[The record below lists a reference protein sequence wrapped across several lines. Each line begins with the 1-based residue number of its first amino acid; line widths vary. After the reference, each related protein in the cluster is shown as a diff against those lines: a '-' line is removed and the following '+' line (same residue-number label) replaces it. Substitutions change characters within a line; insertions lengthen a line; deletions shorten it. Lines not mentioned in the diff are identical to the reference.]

1 MPDDRWLSA
10 TEAIAR
16 LGVKPQ
22 TLYAYVSRGLI
33 RRERPAG
40 SRTSRYARRDVERLA
55 GHGRARPGRPGPEIV
70 VDQAITALDP
80 AGHLAYRGWDATRA
94 AVDAHY
100 EQVAAWL
107 WGTTFGPNDHWTADP
122 AGAATARDVQAALPA
137 ATPLPDRLRVAV
149 AALRAGDPLRDDR
162 RVAAV
167 AARAGTLLA
176 TLVEALPPVDPR
188 DAPSSTGSLARR
200 LWTRVSPLEP
210 MTRRVR
216 ALDRAL
222 SLLADHEL
230 ATSTLAVRVAASA
243 WADPYLLL
251 LTGLATAGGPL
262 HGGASEFV
270 RALLRDAVAT
280 DAETAVGQRH
290 ARRRARARVRSRGL
304 RGSRSAGAGAPR
316 RDRGEPAAPRPL
328 ARRLR
333 CARRDDDADGPHAN
347 VDFALGVLAETMH
360 MVDGAGEAI
369 FAIARSAGWI
379 AHGLEEYQHRLRYRI
394 RATYTGPEVVEVA
407 SPVRA

>member
-1 MPDDRWLSA
+1 MPDDRWLTA
-10 TEAIAR
+10 T
-16 LGVKPQ
+16 
-22 TLYAYVSRGLI
+22 RGDRPP
-33 RRERPAG
+33 RREAPDALRLRQPGADPSGARRPGAAPAG
-40 SRTSRYARRDVERLA
+40 TRARDVERLA
-55 GHGRARPGRPGPEIV
+55 GHGRPRPGAARSRDRRSTRRSPPSTRPATSPTGAGMPPGPRSTP
-70 VDQAITALDP
+70 ATSRSRRGSGAPPSARTTTGPPTPRAL
-80 AGHLAYRGWDATRA
+80 
-94 AVDAHY
+94 
-100 EQVAAWL
+100 
-107 WGTTFGPNDHWTADP
+107 
-122 AGAATARDVQAALPA
+122 ATAREVQAALPA

-210 MTRRVR
+210 TTRRVR

-290 ARRRARARVRSRGL
+290 ARRPARARVRSRGL

-333 CARRDDDADGPHAN
+333 VCS
-347 VDFALGVLAETMH
+347 T
-360 MVDGAGEAI
+360 
-369 FAIARSAGWI
+369 
-379 AHGLEEYQHRLRYRI
+379 
-394 RATYTGPEVVEVA
+394 
-407 SPVRA
+407 